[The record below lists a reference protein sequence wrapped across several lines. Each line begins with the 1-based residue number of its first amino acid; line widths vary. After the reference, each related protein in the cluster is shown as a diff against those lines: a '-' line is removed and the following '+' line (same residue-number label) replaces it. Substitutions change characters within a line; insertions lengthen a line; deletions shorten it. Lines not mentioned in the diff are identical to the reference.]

1 MDVTNVNQ
9 LNHNIKA
16 PQPAV
21 RLAGENEPVQYQIGE
36 HVTAFWVEGNE
47 TK

>member
-9 LNHNIKA
+9 SNHNIKA
-16 PQPAV
+16 PQTSV
-21 RLAGENEPVQYQIGE
+21 RLAGEKEPVQYQIGE